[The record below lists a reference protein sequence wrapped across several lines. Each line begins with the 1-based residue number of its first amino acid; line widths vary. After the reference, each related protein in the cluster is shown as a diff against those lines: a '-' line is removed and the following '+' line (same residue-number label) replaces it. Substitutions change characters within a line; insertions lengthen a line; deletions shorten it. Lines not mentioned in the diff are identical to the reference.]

1 MIEIFEDN
9 GKSFVD
15 ARETYDFLEVD
26 IDFTTWIT
34 DRIER
39 YQFTSG
45 VDYVVLDGLPVLA
58 SGPHNKRDYAI
69 TVEMAKQL
77 VMVENNRRGREA
89 RGYFIS
95 CEIKLGD
102 VRERMV
108 EVESNMEAI
117 VREAKRLG
125 IFPVREK
132 EYRYE

>member
-45 VDYVVLDGLPVLA
+45 VDYVVLDGLPNWQA
-58 SGPHNKRDYAI
+58 GR
-69 TVEMAKQL
+69 TT
-77 VMVENNRRGREA
+77 RGIMR
-89 RGYFIS
+89 
-95 CEIKLGD
+95 
-102 VRERMV
+102 
-108 EVESNMEAI
+108 
-117 VREAKRLG
+117 
-125 IFPVREK
+125 
-132 EYRYE
+132 

>member
-45 VDYVVLDGLPVLA
+45 VDYFVEGFIPDYM
-58 SGPHNKRDYAI
+58 KYAI

>member
-9 GKSFVD
+9 GKVFVD

-26 IDFTTWIT
+26 IDFTAWIT

-39 YQFTSG
+39 YHFTRG
-45 VDYVVLDGLPVLA
+45 VDYLVEGFAP
-58 SGPHNKRDYAI
+58 GYMDYAI

-77 VMVENNRRGREA
+77 VMVENNDRGREV
-89 RGYFIS
+89 RQYFIS
-95 CEIKLGD
+95 CESKLGD
-102 VRERMV
+102 VRERIV

-117 VREAKRLG
+117 IREAKKLG

-132 EYRYE
+132 EY